1 MLMSKFRITM
11 IIIFLL
17 ATCCHGLSVFAQ
29 EEASFKTAETSNGED
44 SAVKAAVEQFLVAF
58 GNDEQEKMKS
68 FLLPNSNIASISML
82 NGEPE
87 IFTMTTEMYLL
98 QREGKQNK
106 KFQEPVRQY
115 TVNVSQGVLAFVRA
129 DATVYYDGIASHH
142 TNDFFIL
149 MKDKGVW
156 KILSGTFSTLPLTTD
171 N

>member
-1 MLMSKFRITM
+1 MSKIRFSA

-17 ATCCHGLSVFAQ
+17 VAFFTDISALAQ
-29 EEASFKTAETSNGED
+29 EEAAFKTVETSHGED
-44 SAVKAAVEQFLVAF
+44 SAVKATVEQFLVAF
-58 GNDEQEKMKS
+58 GNDEQEKMKNI
-68 FLLPNSNIASISML
+68 LLPNSNIASISML

-156 KILSGTFSTLPLTTD
+156 KILSSTFSTLPLTTD

>member
-1 MLMSKFRITM
+1 MSKIRFSA
-11 IIIFLL
+11 IIIFSL
-17 ATCCHGLSVFAQ
+17 ATFFTDISVFAQ
-29 EEASFKTAETSNGED
+29 EEAAFKTTETTHGED

-58 GNDEQEKMKS
+58 GNDEQEKMKN

-98 QREGKQNK
+98 QREGKQNN
-106 KFQEPVRQY
+106 KFQEPVRKY

-129 DATVYYDGIASHH
+129 DATVYFDGIASHH

-149 MKDKGVW
+149 MKEKGIW
-156 KILSGTFSTLPLTTD
+156 KILSSTFSTLPLTTD

>member
-1 MLMSKFRITM
+1 MSKIRFSA
-11 IIIFLL
+11 IIIFSL
-17 ATCCHGLSVFAQ
+17 ATFFTDISVFAQ
-29 EEASFKTAETSNGED
+29 EEAAFKTTETTHGED

-58 GNDEQEKMKS
+58 GNDEQEKMKN

-98 QREGKQNK
+98 QREGKQNN
-106 KFQEPVRQY
+106 KFQEPVRKY

-129 DATVYYDGIASHH
+129 DATVYFDGIASHH

>member
-1 MLMSKFRITM
+1 M
-11 IIIFLL
+11 
-17 ATCCHGLSVFAQ
+17 
-29 EEASFKTAETSNGED
+29 
-44 SAVKAAVEQFLVAF
+44 
-58 GNDEQEKMKS
+58 
-68 FLLPNSNIASISML
+68 LPNSNMASICKL
-82 NGEPE
+82 KGEPE

-156 KILSGTFSTLPLTTD
+156 KILSSTFSTLPLTTD